1 MRISALLAGL
11 RIIKLG
17 DCAGRVSAA
26 IRSRTLVRPE
36 EWDLWPKNV
45 SPSLALLIHHVR
57 CVDSRGGVNGRD
69 EGLNAGGPT
78 LRVGT
83 CN

>member
-17 DCAGRVSAA
+17 DCRRMGFSHPQQDVGLAGRMGSVA
-26 IRSRTLVRPE
+26 
-36 EWDLWPKNV
+36 KKC
-45 SPSLALLIHHVR
+45 LLTWSIHHVG

-69 EGLNAGGPT
+69 EGLNAGGRT
-78 LRVGT
+78 LRVGS

>member
-17 DCAGRVSAA
+17 DCTVAGFCSHPQ
-26 IRSRTLVRPE
+26 PE

-45 SPSLALLIHHVR
+45 APSLLTLSIHHVR

-69 EGLNAGGPT
+69 EGLNAGGAT

>member
-11 RIIKLG
+11 RIIKSG
-17 DCAGRVSAA
+17 DCTGRVFCSHPQQDIGLAGRMGSAA
-26 IRSRTLVRPE
+26 KKRLLTLVH
-36 EWDLWPKNV
+36 
-45 SPSLALLIHHVR
+45 PSR
-57 CVDSRGGVNGRD
+57 SMRGLTGRQLMAVT
-69 EGLNAGGPT
+69 EGLNAGGLT